1 MANIGLFFGVKC
13 YFCRMVLVTGG
24 TGMVGSHLLLELV
37 RSGESVKAL
46 KRGSS
51 DIEQVKRVFAWYDK
65 DAEELFAKI
74 HWVDGDILD
83 IFSLEEAMEGVS
95 EVYHCAGLVS
105 YYRKDRFKLQRIN
118 HFGTANVVNTALRTG
133 INKLCHVSSVSAL
146 GKEKQGETIS
156 EDHLWKTS
164 KHNPYF
170 AISKYAGER
179 EVWRGMEEGLD
190 AVVVIPSIIIG
201 PGKWDWGSNR
211 IFSTVWNGMPFYSN
225 GVNGYI
231 DVRDVAGTMVRLM
244 KSDIK
249 NERFILSAEDVT
261 FRVIIELIAEAMG
274 KKPPFIKLAP
284 WMGEAGWRLEQ
295 VKLLAGIR
303 PTFSREIAHA
313 AFNKFYFSSEKIK
326 TMLEYDFIPIEKAV
340 ENTAA
345 YFLKTVLKT

>member
-1 MANIGLFFGVKC
+1 
-13 YFCRMVLVTGG
+13 
-24 TGMVGSHLLLELV
+24 MVGSHLLLELL
-37 RSGESVKAL
+37 RSGESVRAL
-46 KRGSS
+46 KRNTS
-51 DIEQVKRVFAWYDK
+51 DIEQVKRIFSWYDRA
-65 DAEELFAKI
+65 AEELFENI
-74 HWVDGDILD
+74 RWVEGDMLD
-83 IFSLEEAMEGVS
+83 IFSLEEAMEGVD

-118 HFGTANVVNTALRTG
+118 HFGTTNLVNAALRAG
-133 INKLCHVSSVSAL
+133 IGKLCHVSSVSAL

-201 PGKWDWGSNR
+201 PGKWDWGSTR
-211 IFSTVWNGMPFYSN
+211 LFSTVWNGMPFYSN

-231 DVRDVAGTMVRLM
+231 DVRDVTGIMVRLM
-244 KSDIK
+244 KSDIR
-249 NERFILSAEDVT
+249 NERFILSAEDVSFKT
-261 FRVIIELIAEAMG
+261 LIQLIAAAMG
-274 KKPPFIKLAP
+274 KKPPFIRLAP

-295 VKLLAGIR
+295 IKLLAGIR

-313 AFNKFYFSSEKIK
+313 AFNRFYFSSEKIK
-326 TMLEYDFIPIEKAV
+326 TMLKYEFIPIEKAV
-340 ENTAA
+340 DNAAA
-345 YFLKTVLKT
+345 YFLKNVLKS